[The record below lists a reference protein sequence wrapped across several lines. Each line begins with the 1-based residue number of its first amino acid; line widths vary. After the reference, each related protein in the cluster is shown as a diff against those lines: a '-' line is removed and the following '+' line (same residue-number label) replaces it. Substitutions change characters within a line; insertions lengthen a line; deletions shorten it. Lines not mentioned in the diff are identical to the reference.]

1 MPFRPGRRLSAFTG
15 ALLIGTLGL
24 GMTAVHA
31 APEPPEPPSAPAPV
45 EDGATER
52 ISVIVLLKDQPS
64 SLSID
69 GEKGR
74 LQAQQGLADAWAG
87 KYDLELD
94 RQFGYLVNGFSAT
107 IPADQL
113 HTLALEPEVASV
125 RRERVYE
132 RTEHTARDLHG
143 VPTAFEQHG
152 LDGTGMV
159 ISVVDSGIDPAH
171 PAMRLDD
178 CGAAAIQEINDA
190 PEAGFNCKVPSGY
203 NYADENFVVKDA
215 TVDAHGQHVAGIA
228 AANGSPG
235 DEPTDVTETGTIDG
249 VAPNAQI
256 LAMKVFSNTGGGAA
270 DSDIVAA
277 IEDSVKLD
285 ADVINMSLGS
295 PNGQKN
301 ASDAAGLAIDAAR
314 GAGVLTVIAA
324 GNDGQNFSPTAV
336 DDDAFGL
343 YDDGTVGAPGT
354 QGSALTVASVDNTV
368 LTQKLAFI
376 GDSPEG
382 IGYSVATGEPADGQD
397 HEIVDIGLATAADV
411 QGVQL
416 DGAWALIERG
426 EITFTEKYENA
437 IAAGAGG
444 VVVFNSEPGT
454 FGMAGVDTFTIP
466 GITVSRDDGLA
477 VRAAAEAGSTTIRV
491 TEEVAVAASP
501 SGLTPSD
508 FTSWGSTPSLDFE
521 PEIAGI
527 GGNVYS
533 TYNDGTYGLNSGTSM
548 ASPNV
553 AGLSALV
560 MQHLDEIAPELS
572 GAERVDLATVLL
584 MNTAMIPVD
593 DDGVPYSPRQI
604 GAGLAQVDKA
614 VDSDVI
620 ATVDGEGAAALR
632 EIGGSA
638 SFTVTLRNFGDT
650 EAAFSVPASQQVLVE
665 TNAAGAET
673 TVRVTGGSLSADTD
687 TVTVPAAGT
696 ATVVFTLTPGAEGF
710 VGGWAAFESTTDGQP
725 SLTVPYLG
733 FAGDWNAEDIVL
745 PAGQDFIQAGLRSEL
760 VGGYGNGVVPLNQA
774 FGELWLSPNGDGY
787 LDTVAANLVVLR
799 NASDIQYEVLDE
811 SGQSVKLLGQE
822 QGVYRP
828 ILSQYLAAQ
837 DPRQLRW
844 AGANFD
850 GGTWDP
856 QAADFTAL
864 PDGRYTYRVEARLS
878 ADQEP
883 QTTDFS
889 FGIDATAPVVTF
901 GAYEGGTLT
910 FTVEENG
917 SGLLGLPAATAAG
930 GQELPVVQ
938 AADGS
943 YTIEVDPAQV
953 PFVTVA
959 VADLGLNEGV
969 ATHVFAESA
978 LLIPAAEQ
986 LATTVIG
993 PGSPVVDE
1001 GKLMLSG
1008 YVSDDIAAVRAGGE
1022 GVEAVD
1028 GQFVLPVALTEG
1040 TQEILVEAVDAEG
1053 AVVQSQTLTV
1063 TYDSE
1068 APVLTLTSPADGQA
1082 VTPAEDGSV
1091 TIGGTVTD
1099 TRDGAALTVTSGGQS
1114 AEVAEDG
1121 SFTLTLT
1128 PGADSPAVTLV
1139 ASDGVNRV
1147 SAAVPIAGREA
1158 APTWA
1163 MPEITNAE
1171 CILDQGACFVDG
1183 DTPDVNEDGSVFT
1196 LRGSYPAGGTITLY
1210 PGLRVGEDGTYP
1222 DRTPIEATIAEDG
1235 TFAADIPVRTGEN
1248 HVRMVVTDAEGN
1260 VRYDRGV
1267 RIFFDVTA
1275 PTLEV
1280 AEPTLIDGTL
1290 YTADEQVTLAG
1301 TASDDGWGYRFA
1313 LNDSVVLE
1321 RFYLSSPGEQSNQ
1334 RDFSTEL
1341 TVADGDTLLV
1351 EFSDSNGNVLV
1362 GYVPVVL
1369 DQLAPEVTFEE
1380 LTDGEV
1386 ITEDREITVAA
1397 EDDNLATF
1405 LVGLDGEVVS
1415 SQATDLTVR
1424 EHAFEDVLFDLR
1436 ELEPFATAAAAE
1448 VEQTRLEAVVD
1459 TADLAPGEHTL
1470 TVIST
1475 DLAGNRTVE
1484 SRVFTIDSR
1493 LEIEGPEAIELE
1505 VHRELL
1511 GDQAALADLA
1521 LADLQAV
1528 LDGDAEAAEAAGATL
1543 SIAPNQV
1550 LVEGENTVTVIA
1562 TDAEGRTA
1570 ERELTVTITLKEVT
1584 LTDGDVTATSTFRSD
1599 DALTARITT
1608 EDGDRVLTITNSEE
1622 FASLQSVITVPGVE
1636 GSSVIR
1642 VLPDGQ
1648 EVAVPVT
1655 WADGTLTFEGP
1666 SKGTYRIVEPSAPGG
1681 PGDTPGGGA
1690 PGKPGDTPGGG
1701 TPGKPGDTPGEG
1713 KPGDTPGKPG
1723 EKPGGGKPGDT
1734 PGRGND
1740 HRPGG
1745 PLARTGMEAW
1755 GMAAAALALLG
1766 GGALMVGLRRR

>member
-1 MPFRPGRRLSAFTG
+1 MPFRPVRRLGAFTG

-24 GMTAVHA
+24 GMTSVHA
-31 APEPPEPPSAPAPV
+31 APEPPEPPAVPAPV
-45 EDGATER
+45 QDGTAER
-52 ISVIVLLKDQPS
+52 ISVIVLLKDQPA

-69 GEKGR
+69 AEKGR
-74 LQAQQGLADAWAG
+74 LQKQQGLADAWAG
-87 KYDLELD
+87 KYGLELD

-107 IPADQL
+107 IPADKL

-143 VPTAFEQHG
+143 VPAAFDQHG

-178 CGAAAIQEINDA
+178 CDAAAIQQINDA
-190 PEAGFNCKVPSGY
+190 PEAGFTCKVPNGY
-203 NYADENFVVKDA
+203 NYADESFVIKDA

-235 DEPTDVTETGTIDG
+235 DEPTDVAETGTIDG

-256 LAMKVFSNTGGGAA
+256 LAMKVFSNSGGGAA

-314 GAGVLTVIAA
+314 DAGVLTVIAA

-336 DDDAFGL
+336 NGDEFGL
-343 YDDGTVGAPGT
+343 HDDGTVGAPGT
-354 QGSALTVASVDNTV
+354 QGSALTVASIDNTV
-368 LTQKLAFI
+368 LTQKIAFV
-376 GDSPEG
+376 GDSTDG
-382 IGYSVATGEPADGQD
+382 IGYSVATGDPADGQT
-397 HEIVDIGLATAADV
+397 HEIIDIGLARAADL

-444 VVVFNSEPGT
+444 VVVFNSVPGT
-454 FGMAGVDTFTIP
+454 FGMAGVETFTIP

-477 VRAAAEAGSTTIRV
+477 IRAAAAAAGGTIIRV
-491 TEEVAVAASP
+491 TEDVSVTASP
-501 SGLTPSD
+501 SGLTPSG

-560 MQHLDEIAPELS
+560 MQHLDQIAPGLS
-572 GAERVDLATVLL
+572 GTERVDLATVLL
-584 MNTAMIPVD
+584 INTAMIPVD
-593 DDGVPYSPRQI
+593 TAGVPYSPRQI

-614 VDSDVI
+614 VDSDVV
-620 ATVDGEGAAALR
+620 ATVDGKGAAALR
-632 EIGGSA
+632 EIGGTA
-638 SFTVTLRNFGDT
+638 SFTVNLRNFGDT
-650 EAAFSVPASQQVLVE
+650 AASFTVPGSQQVLAE
-665 TNAAGAET
+665 SNEAGAET
-673 TVRVTGGSLSADTD
+673 TVRVTGGSLSADKD
-687 TVTVPAAGT
+687 SVTIAAGGN
-696 ATVVFTLTPGAEGF
+696 ATVAFTLTPGAEGF
-710 VGGWAAFESTTDGQP
+710 VGGWAALESTTDGQP

-745 PAGQDFIQAGLRSEL
+745 PAGEDFIQANSGIRSEL
-760 VGGYGNGVVPLNQA
+760 VGGYGDGVVPLNQA

-787 LDTVAANLVVLR
+787 LDTVAANLVILR
-799 NASDIQYEVLDE
+799 NASDVQYEILDE
-811 SGQSVKLLGQE
+811 SGQSVKVLGQE

-828 ILSQYLAAQ
+828 ILSEYLAAQ

-844 AGANFD
+844 AGATFD

-864 PDGRYTYRVEARLS
+864 PDGRYTYRVDARLS

-883 QTTDFS
+883 QSTDFS
-889 FGIDATAPVVTF
+889 FGIDATAPAVTF
-901 GAYEGGTLT
+901 GAYEAGTLA
-910 FTVEENG
+910 FTVQENG
-917 SGLLGLPAATAAG
+917 SGLFGVPEAVAAG

-943 YTIEVDPAQV
+943 YTIEVDPEQV
-953 PFVTVA
+953 PFVTVVA
-959 VADLGLNEGV
+959 ADLGLNEGA
-969 ATHVFAESA
+969 ATHVFAQSA
-978 LLIPAAEQ
+978 LLIPSAEQ
-986 LATTVIG
+986 LAATVIG
-993 PGSPVVDE
+993 PTSPVVQD
-1001 GKLMLSG
+1001 GVLMLSG
-1008 YVSDDIAAVRAGGE
+1008 YVSGDIVTVRAGGE
-1022 GVEAVD
+1022 EVEATD
-1028 GQFVLPVALTEG
+1028 GQFLLPVALTEG
-1040 TQEILVEAVDAEG
+1040 AQEILVEAVDAEG
-1053 AVVQSQTLTV
+1053 TVVEAQTLTV

-1091 TIGGTVTD
+1091 TITGRVTD
-1099 TRDGAALTVTSGGQS
+1099 TREGAALTVTSGGQS

-1121 SFTLTLT
+1121 GFTITLT
-1128 PGADSPAVTLV
+1128 PGADAPAVTLV
-1139 ASDGVNRV
+1139 ASDGVNQA

-1158 APTWA
+1158 APPWA
-1163 MPEITNAE
+1163 MPEITNAD
-1171 CILDQGACFVDG
+1171 CILDQGACFVAG

-1222 DRTPIEATIAEDG
+1222 DRTPIEATITEDG
-1235 TFAADIPVRTGEN
+1235 TFAADIPVTTGEN
-1248 HVRMVVTDAEGN
+1248 HVRMVVNDAQGT

-1280 AEPTLIDGTL
+1280 AEPTLIEGTL

-1321 RFYLSSPGEQSNQ
+1321 RFDLSSPGEASNR

-1362 GYVPVVL
+1362 GFVPVVL
-1369 DQLAPEVTFEE
+1369 DQLAPEVAFEE

-1386 ITEDREITVAA
+1386 ITEDREITVDA

-1405 LVGLDGEVVS
+1405 VVGLDGEVVS

-1424 EHAFEDVLFDLR
+1424 EHAFEDVLLDLR
-1436 ELEPFATAAAAE
+1436 ELELFATSAAAE
-1448 VEQTRLEAVVD
+1448 VEQTRLETVVD
-1459 TADLAPGEHTL
+1459 TADLEPGEHTL
-1470 TVIST
+1470 TAIST

-1493 LEIEGPEAIELE
+1493 LEIEGPEAVELE

-1511 GDQAALADLA
+1511 GDQDALAELA
-1521 LADLQAV
+1521 LADFQAV
-1528 LDGDAEAAEAAGATL
+1528 LDGDPEAAGATL
-1543 SIAPNQV
+1543 AIAPNQV

-1562 TDAEGRTA
+1562 TDAAGRTA
-1570 ERELTVTITLKEVT
+1570 EREVTVTITLKQVT
-1584 LTDGDVTATSTFRSD
+1584 LTDGDVSATSTFRSD
-1599 DALTARITT
+1599 DALTATITT
-1608 EDGDRVLTITNSEE
+1608 QDGDRILTLTNREE
-1622 FASLQSVITVPGVE
+1622 FASLPSVITVPGVE
-1636 GSSVIR
+1636 GSTVIR
-1642 VLPDGQ
+1642 VLPDGR

-1655 WADGTLTFEGP
+1655 WADGVLTFEGP

-1681 PGDTPGGGA
+1681 
-1690 PGKPGDTPGGG
+1690 GDTPGGG
-1701 TPGKPGDTPGEG
+1701 TPGDT
-1713 KPGDTPGKPG
+1713 
-1723 EKPGGGKPGDT
+1723 PGGGKPGENPGGGKPGENPGGGKPGEH

-1755 GMAAAALALLG
+1755 GMAAAALTLLG